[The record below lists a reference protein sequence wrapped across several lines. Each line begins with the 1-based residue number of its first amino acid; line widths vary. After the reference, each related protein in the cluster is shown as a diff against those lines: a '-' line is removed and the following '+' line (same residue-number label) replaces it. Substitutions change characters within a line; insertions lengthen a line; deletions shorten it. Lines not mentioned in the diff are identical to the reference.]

1 MTLDELKNEVTLLGF
16 DDTIDLEG
24 SIIPAANRALRH
36 LYSQRIFTKT
46 VRLFARRAN
55 ISYYRSEIHCPNGR
69 NTTIPANGKA
79 YSMRL
84 CGSGQYTINDGQA
97 VSVKYFE
104 SGAESILV
112 HGFLTWGG
120 SITFWGGYSF
130 TVYDYTI
137 YSEIFSPH
145 AKDIPNSVEKTV
157 FDLRSMYGDFM
168 SFLSPPTNARG
179 EAIPKCT
186 LCDGRVEVDSKYRGE
201 ILLTYRILP
210 TKVTSETVEINMP
223 EEYSHLFPLLVASYV
238 ILDIDE
244 EKAIRYKSMYD
255 EMISVIKTESYQSVD
270 TAYKNEDGWA

>member
-16 DDTIDLEG
+16 DDTIDLEQ

-36 LYSQRIFTKT
+36 LYSQRIFTRT
-46 VRLFARRAN
+46 VRLFARSAAV
-55 ISYYRSEIHCPNGR
+55 SYYRSEIHCPNGR
-69 NTTIPANGKA
+69 STTVPAEGKA

-84 CGSGQYTINDGQA
+84 CGSGQYTINDGEA
-97 VSVKYFE
+97 VSVKHFE

-112 HGFLTWGG
+112 HGFLSWGG

-168 SFLSPPTNARG
+168 SFLSPPTNTKG
-179 EAIPKCT
+179 ETIPKCT

-210 TKVTSETVEINMP
+210 TKLTSETDKIDMP
-223 EEYSHLFPLLVASYV
+223 EEYTHLFPLLVASYV

-244 EKAIRYKSMYD
+244 EKALRYKSMYD
-255 EMISVIKTESYQSVD
+255 EMIAVIKSESYQAVD
-270 TAYKNEDGWA
+270 TLYRSEDGWA

>member
-16 DDTIDLEG
+16 DDTIDLER

-36 LYSQRIFTKT
+36 LYSQRIITKT
-46 VRLFARRAN
+46 VRLFARRAGV
-55 ISYYRSEIHCPNGR
+55 SYYREEVHCPNGR
-69 NTTIPANGKA
+69 STILPAMGKA

-97 VSVKYFE
+97 VTVKYFE

-120 SITFWGGYSF
+120 TITFWGGYSF
-130 TVYDYTI
+130 TIYDYTI
-137 YSEIFSPH
+137 YSEIFSPQ

-157 FDLRSMYGDFM
+157 FDLRNMYGDFM
-168 SFLSPPTNARG
+168 SFISMPITTRG
-179 EAIPKCT
+179 QVVKNCT

-210 TKVTSETVEINMP
+210 PKLVEETEKIDMP
-223 EEYSHLFPLLVASYV
+223 EEYTHIFPLLVAFYV

-244 EKAIRYKSMYD
+244 EKATRYKEMYD
-255 EMISVIKTESYQSVD
+255 EMMAVIKNESYQSMD
-270 TAYKNEDGWA
+270 TAYRNEDGWA